1 MLPWVEVWKKTVL
14 LLSGGQ
20 AAEIQWE
27 SDLAE
32 GTDARLFSNRQ
43 RWLLLAVYRHW
54 RRLQFAVDQL
64 VPKSPRPRLRALLM
78 LGMAEMDET
87 AEESERR
94 PQIIHH
100 AVSMAR
106 EYLSVGESRLV
117 NAVLR
122 KYVDFAFPEDDISLR
137 HSHPQWLYN
146 RWKNNFGADEAHRL
160 MEWNQMPA
168 PFYLHVE
175 NEFAELLG
183 ADTDWPN
190 FRFLNAKDWPQALE
204 TISQGQAYLQ
214 DPATRYPVALAK
226 PQPGERVLDLCASPG
241 GKSWGLAHE
250 MAGIGS
256 LAVVDLPGPRQE
268 RLRQNLKAIAE
279 RFPEL
284 EIKSLEADL
293 LAPDWADGLGDLY
306 DAVLID
312 VPCSNTGVIRR
323 KPDVRIRLSEAALKK
338 LPPQQLLLLQ
348 QAAAMVKPGGRL
360 VYSTCSL
367 EPEEN
372 EQVVE
377 HFLAG
382 AEDFEQTSVSVS
394 LPFREGHDGGAAFL
408 LTKRL

>member
-1 MLPWVEVWKKTVL
+1 VLPWTEVWKKTVKL
-14 LLSGGQ
+14 MSGGQ

-43 RWLLLAVYRHW
+43 RWLSLAVYRHW
-54 RRLQFAVDQL
+54 RRLQYAVDQL

-78 LGMAEMDET
+78 LGMAELDET
-87 AEESERR
+87 SEDPERR

-100 AVSMAR
+100 AVNMAR
-106 EYLSVGESRLV
+106 EHLSVGESRLV

-122 KYVDFAFPEDDISLR
+122 KYSDFEFPQDDIPLLK
-137 HSHPQWLYN
+137 SHPDWLYQ
-146 RWKNNFGADEAHRL
+146 RWKNNFGEHDAQRL
-160 MEWNQMPA
+160 MEWNQLPA
-168 PFYLHVE
+168 PLYLHVE
-175 NEFAELLG
+175 SAIKEAPG
-183 ADTDWPN
+183 AATDWPD
-190 FRFLNAKDWPQALE
+190 FRTLSAEDWPTALE
-204 TISQGQAYLQ
+204 MISKGQAYLQ
-214 DPATRYPVALAK
+214 DPATRHPVQLAN
-226 PQPGERVLDLCASPG
+226 PQPGARVLDLCASPG
-241 GKSWGLAHE
+241 GKSWGLAQQ
-250 MAGIGS
+250 MQGKGL

-268 RLRQNLKAIAE
+268 RLRQNLQAIAQ

-284 EIKSLEADL
+284 ELKRIEADL
-293 LAPDWADGLGDLY
+293 LKPDWADALGQPY

-323 KPDVRIRLSEAALKK
+323 KPDVRIRIGEGTLAELSAL
-338 LPPQQLLLLQ
+338 QLQLLQ
-348 QAAAMVKPGGRL
+348 QAAAMVKAGGRL

-377 HFLAG
+377 RFLA
-382 AEDFEQTSVSVS
+382 DSKVFEQIAVTVS
-394 LPFREGHDGGAAFL
+394 LPFRDGHDGGAAFL